1 MELTLYYTPKTRAF
15 RVRWLLEELG
25 LEYRLEHIDLHA
37 GEGNTPE
44 YRAIHPLGQVPALK
58 VDNEVM
64 FESGAMLQWLAETH
78 LDKGLAP
85 ALDSPWRR
93 EFDQWM
99 FFAVGTLEFPAWEIL
114 LHGHILPEDRAVKA
128 IIPFAT
134 RRYAEVLGM
143 LEQVMSGREY
153 LVNDAFSVADIMMG
167 YTLMWLPD
175 LLESHPALKAYT
187 TRLSKRRGFR
197 RASMR

>member
-1 MELTLYYTPKTRAF
+1 VLTRSWQRYL
-15 RVRWLLEELG
+15 VRRLLEELG
-25 LEYRLEHIDLHA
+25 LEYRLEYIDLYA
-37 GEGNTPE
+37 GEGNAPE
-44 YRAIHPLGQVPALK
+44 CRAIHPLGQVPALK

-78 LDKGLAP
+78 LDKAIAP

-93 EFDQWM
+93 EFDQRM
-99 FFAVGTLEFPAWEIL
+99 FFAVDTLEFPAWEIL
-114 LHGHILPEDRAVKA
+114 LHGNILPEDRAVKA

-134 RRYAEVLGM
+134 SQQEEVLGM

-153 LVNDAFSVADIMMG
+153 RVNDIFSVADIMMG
-167 YTLMWLPD
+167 YTLMWLPE

-187 TRLSKRRGFR
+187 ARLIKRRAFR
-197 RASMR
+197 RASMH

>member
-93 EFDQWM
+93 ISARPKSPCAS
-99 FFAVGTLEFPAWEIL
+99 FAIRTTARATMAAA
-114 LHGHILPEDRAVKA
+114 LPRC
-128 IIPFAT
+128 P
-134 RRYAEVLGM
+134 R
-143 LEQVMSGREY
+143 
-153 LVNDAFSVADIMMG
+153 
-167 YTLMWLPD
+167 
-175 LLESHPALKAYT
+175 T
-187 TRLSKRRGFR
+187 TRVCARATNTAADFS
-197 RASMR
+197 RASS

>member
-1 MELTLYYTPKTRAF
+1 MELTLYYMPKTRAF

-25 LEYRLEHIDLHA
+25 LDYRLEHIDLYA
-37 GEGNTPE
+37 GEGNTAE
-44 YRAIHPLGQVPALK
+44 YRDVHPLGQVPALK

-114 LHGHILPEDRAVKA
+114 LHGNILPEDRAVKA

-134 RRYAEVLGM
+134 SRYEEVLGM

-153 LVNDAFSVADIMMG
+153 LVNDGFSVADIMMG
-167 YTLMWLPD
+167 YTLMWLPE
-175 LLESHPALKAYT
+175 LLESHHALKAYT
-187 TRLSKRRGFR
+187 TRLSKRRAFR
-197 RASMR
+197 RASMH